1 MQKMDIKN
9 NFVFTHDCGD
19 FKVTM
24 EFSAESLE
32 DVVRI
37 FSYFLRG
44 CSFTEGSVDEYFP
57 DF

>member
-1 MQKMDIKN
+1 MDIKN

>member
-1 MQKMDIKN
+1 MDIKN
-9 NFVFTHDCGD
+9 NYTFTHENDD
-19 FKVTM
+19 FKVTV

-57 DF
+57 EF